1 MLKSDKNWIKNDPEI
16 FYEDLTLN
24 SDPVEQI
31 TTNDLT
37 PESVR
42 IKDEELKQIDVIIL
56 TIFFNKTS

>member
-1 MLKSDKNWIKNDPEI
+1 MTFQKLLPEKTIKNDPKI
-16 FYEDLTLN
+16 FYEDLTIN

-42 IKDEELKQIDVIIL
+42 IKEEETKQKDV
-56 TIFFNKTS
+56 TI